1 MKKKVIFAYTT
12 LLQMMYMLPTH
23 AQGLKNANKQ
33 LKDIGDASGI
43 GTSQDVGTVAGG
55 IISAA
60 LSLVGIIFL
69 ILMVYAG
76 FLWMTARGDS
86 SQIDKAKQIIISSM
100 IGLVVTLSAY
110 AITAF
115 VTGSV
120 ASLG

>member
-1 MKKKVIFAYTT
+1 MKRKLVFAYTT
-12 LLQMMYMLPTH
+12 LLQFMYMLPTH

-43 GTSQDVGTVAGG
+43 DTSQDVGIVAGG

-86 SQIDKAKQIIISSM
+86 SQIDKAKQIIVSSM